1 MQVLFNLEDYASA
14 GTTENL
20 IFTVVAVFGALW
32 IYQLAAFI
40 LYSCLGGE
48 IFGPLKYRTILA
60 RHTMDLTSMVIFC
73 YMGFEGLEQ
82 LGGTYTSV
90 HSLILAGGG
99 IAKFGAERSF
109 IFSSAA
115 QRLCVWQIAYEA
127 KNFCD
132 SVIHNDGV
140 IFLVHHTAT
149 GLLAVLSDFFV
160 LCLFCTCVSEFIQL
174 NSVISLLILSNFM
187 QYRHFVCALSYIST
201 ARTSSVVQK
210 FLLRSFVHWLA
221 SMRKEELLR
230 SPNHSLC

>member
-1 MQVLFNLEDYASA
+1 MQVLYTLDDYASL

-20 IFTVVAVFGALW
+20 ILTVVAVFGALW
-32 IYQLAAFI
+32 VYQLAAFI
-40 LYSCLGGE
+40 FYSCFSGE
-48 IFGPLKYRTILA
+48 IFGPSKHRTILA

-82 LGGTYTSV
+82 LGGTFTSV
-90 HSLILAGGG
+90 HSLILGSGD
-99 IAKFGAERSF
+99 IAKFGAERSY

-149 GLLAVLSDFFV
+149 GLLAVISIHLFV
-160 LCLFCTCVSEFIQL
+160 PLVFYAAHKTNRC
-174 NSVISLLILSNFM
+174 SLL
-187 QYRHFVCALSYIST
+187 HT
-201 ARTSSVVQK
+201 
-210 FLLRSFVHWLA
+210 
-221 SMRKEELLR
+221 
-230 SPNHSLC
+230 